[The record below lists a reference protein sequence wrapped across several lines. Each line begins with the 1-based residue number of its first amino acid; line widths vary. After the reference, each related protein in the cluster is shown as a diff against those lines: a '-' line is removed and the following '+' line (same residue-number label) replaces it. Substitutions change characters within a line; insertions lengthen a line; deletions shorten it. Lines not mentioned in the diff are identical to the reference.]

1 MTRDDVIQWAR
12 EAARQPE
19 RVYAPDE
26 VEFLEALA
34 SLVASATRRRYQAE
48 VERWQAESV
57 TAEKWRGIALTKAEI
72 YREAAEALR
81 QEGAAVEREACAR
94 INDAKAERLAQE
106 AEDAARERDAE
117 TVTANRAAALLL
129 IVCAAAIR
137 VRKDSA

>member
-1 MTRDDVIQWAR
+1 MTRDDIIQWAR

-48 VERWQAESV
+48 IERWQTEAA
-57 TAEKWRGIALTKAEI
+57 TAEKWRGIALTKAGI
-72 YREAAEALR
+72 DRSAAAALR
-81 QEGAAVEREACAR
+81 QEGANVEREACAK

-106 AEDAARERDAE
+106 AEDAARESDAE

-129 IVCAAAIR
+129 IVCAANIR
-137 VRKDSA
+137 ARKDSA

>member
-48 VERWQAESV
+48 IERWQTEAA
-57 TAEKWRGIALTKAEI
+57 TAEKWRGIALTKAGI
-72 YREAAEALR
+72 DRSAAAALR
-81 QEGAAVEREACAR
+81 QEGANVEREACAK

-129 IVCAAAIR
+129 IVCAANIR
-137 VRKDSA
+137 ARKDSA